1 MAVKV
6 VQKFSRSGGSPTF
19 TAASV
24 GGDSFSMQG
33 AQQKFHF
40 KNSSGAPITVTFHAG
55 KTCNQG
61 FTHDATV
68 SVPATGEVVVDGF
81 DPGIYGDD
89 AGSVQ
94 LTYSTATGLTL
105 TSY

>member
-6 VQKFSRSGGSPTF
+6 VQKFTRSGGTPTF
-19 TAASV
+19 TAATS
-24 GGDSFSMQG
+24 GGDAFPIQG

-55 KTCNQG
+55 RPCNQG
-61 FTHDATV
+61 FFHDLPEV
-68 SVPATGEVVVDGF
+68 VPAGGEAVFDQL
-81 DPGIYGDD
+81 DPGVFADD
-89 AGSVQ
+89 AGLVQ
-94 LTYSTATGLTL
+94 LTYSSVTGLTL